1 MPRYYVQ
8 QSDGAASWMVAT
20 APSRHGAQSQ
30 SRSLQKAGN
39 AHNHG
44 PSKRYVRAMSR
55 SALLREGGV
64 DACICAEDDP
74 EGLELEGHA
83 ADAQLALLQAGE
95 DYSSLD
101 V

>member
-20 APSRHGAQSQ
+20 APSRQGAQSQ

-39 AHNHG
+39 AHDHG
-44 PSKRYVRAMSR
+44 PSKRSLRAMSR

-64 DACICAEDDP
+64 DACICAEDDLG
-74 EGLELEGHA
+74 GLELEGPRRWTTP
-83 ADAQLALLQAGE
+83 
-95 DYSSLD
+95 
-101 V
+101 

>member
-8 QSDGAASWMVAT
+8 QSDGAPSWKTVAT

-30 SRSLQKAGN
+30 SRSLQQAGN

-64 DACICAEDDP
+64 DACICAEDDL
-74 EGLELEGHA
+74 EGLELEGPRRWTTP
-83 ADAQLALLQAGE
+83 
-95 DYSSLD
+95 
-101 V
+101 

>member
-8 QSDGAASWMVAT
+8 QSDGAPSWKTVAT

-30 SRSLQKAGN
+30 SGCLQKVGN

-64 DACICAEDDP
+64 DACICAEDDL
-74 EGLELEGHA
+74 EALELKRATLRIRSEPCR
-83 ADAQLALLQAGE
+83 
-95 DYSSLD
+95 
-101 V
+101 

>member
-8 QSDGAASWMVAT
+8 PSDGAPSWKMLAT

-30 SRSLQKAGN
+30 SRHLQKAGN

-55 SALLREGGV
+55 SVLLREGGV
-64 DACICAEDDP
+64 DVCICAEDDP
-74 EGLELEGHA
+74 EGLEFEGPRRWTTP
-83 ADAQLALLQAGE
+83 
-95 DYSSLD
+95 
-101 V
+101 

>member
-20 APSRHGAQSQ
+20 APSRQGAQSQ

-39 AHNHG
+39 AHNNG

-64 DACICAEDDP
+64 DACIWEDDP
-74 EGLELEGHA
+74 EGLELEGPRRWTTP
-83 ADAQLALLQAGE
+83 
-95 DYSSLD
+95 
-101 V
+101 